1 MKCIKSQTAIEFLIL
16 VGVMLLFFTSFFL
29 VLGGN
34 IEDKASDNL
43 NKNVNE
49 VALLVQEEIGLAS
62 DSVDGYYRE
71 FKVPQDINGLDY
83 DINIVGGLVYIESV
97 NEKYSIALPVQN
109 VSGEIE
115 KGVNVIQKKGGI
127 VLLNS

>member
-1 MKCIKSQTAIEFLIL
+1 LALYFSFLLLFFLIL
-16 VGVMLLFFTSFFL
+16 GE
-29 VLGGN
+29 N
-34 IEDKASDNL
+34 IEDKASQNI

-49 VALLVQEEIGLAS
+49 IALLVQEEIGFAS
-62 DSVDGYYRE
+62 DSVEGYYRE

-83 DINIVGGLVYIESV
+83 EISLVGNKVYIKSV

-115 KGVNVIQKKGGI
+115 KGINVIQKNGGV
-127 VLLNS
+127 VLLNI

>member
-1 MKCIKSQTAIEFLIL
+1 MKFIKSQTAIEFLIL
-16 VGVMLLFFTSFFL
+16 VGVVLLFFTSFFL
-29 VLGGN
+29 ILGEN
-34 IEDKASDNL
+34 IEDKASQNI

-49 VALLVQEEIGLAS
+49 IALLVQEEIGFAS
-62 DSVDGYYRE
+62 DSVEGYYRE

-83 DINIVGGLVYIESV
+83 EISLVGNKVYIKSV

-115 KGVNVIQKKGGI
+115 KGINVIQKNGGV
-127 VLLNS
+127 VLLNI